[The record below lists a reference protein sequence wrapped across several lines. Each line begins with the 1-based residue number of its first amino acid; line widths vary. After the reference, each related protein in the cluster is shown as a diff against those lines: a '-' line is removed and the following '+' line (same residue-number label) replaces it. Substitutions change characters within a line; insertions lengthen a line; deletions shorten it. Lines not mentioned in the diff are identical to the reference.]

1 MYMSETSNFTLDNK
15 QKRRAQKIANKLYD
29 QTMHWIK
36 VFDYVNKL
44 EKLANDTNNTGK
56 VPPRFNKSEVDG
68 KIGDFKAQSLR
79 ESNKDGP
86 SISDLSK
93 CIPSYTTSTSG
104 KKTEFGIYSDKL
116 KKYLSKKCI
125 QMSVYDVLI
134 CQTILKK
141 LWPTVRCGKVKMGKL
156 YKKYSNDKREFALVG
171 EEYNCVDGANRIF
184 GNKSVNLNGLKSDID
199 DIFYGQDKSTVTNT
213 LDNLKRKYAESCL
226 ISYNNL
232 KKSTK
237 KAEVYYNR
245 VIKNFEFIVD
255 VLPETTSTKTEQ
267 FYNDESKKD
276 YSNVVEGAKKLQS
289 NIQSN
294 STLKDFLGIKE
305 IGKDLSESILKTKNT
320 NESDNDVAGDAIVT
334 YSELLRKYNT
344 LVGSYTKIIDYILDA
359 ADSISE
365 SFVKKKLKEVKDCN
379 EKIEKRIDN
388 LKVLVDEYNN
398 SNIENNGGQEV
409 ASETIDDIM
418 TKAKTISESVLPK
431 VEIKLDKEGMKA
443 DKIEGSLYEKIK
455 GKIGEEDNDNIK
467 LLICLKTYELICN
480 NVEFSINSDI
490 TPLLK
495 KYDLLILECKNN
507 LARKTMNASDG
518 TAWFYWNA
526 GDHPG
531 MELELP
537 SALPAIS
544 GLVSSMLTIVGI
556 ASVVMQVVKALNLD
570 KAIVKNFEK
579 VKRKMSNT
587 TADVEFHKLTSTVS
601 HTASKLKESI
611 SSRTRTI
618 KAKALSFS
626 EKNKIRKGKKGKGK
640 RNNLN
645 I

>member
-1 MYMSETSNFTLDNK
+1 MHMSETSNFTLDNK

-36 VFDYVNKL
+36 VFDYINKL
-44 EKLANDTNNTGK
+44 EKLTNDTNNTGK
-56 VPPRFNKSEVDG
+56 VPPRFNPTDVSK
-68 KIGDFKAQSLR
+68 KIGDFKAKSLR
-79 ESNKDGP
+79 ESDKDGL

-104 KKTEFGIYSDKL
+104 KKTEFDIYSDKL
-116 KKYLSKKCI
+116 KKYLSKPYI
-125 QMSVYDVLI
+125 QMSVCDVLI

-141 LWPTVRCGKVKMGKL
+141 LWPTVRCGKVKTKKL
-156 YKKYSNDKREFALVG
+156 YEKYSNDKREFALAG
-171 EEYNCVDGANRIF
+171 EEYNCVCDANRTF
-184 GNKSVNLNGLKSDID
+184 GNKSIKLSKLKSDID
-199 DIFYGQDKSTVTNT
+199 DIFYGQDNSTVTNT
-213 LDNLKRKYAESCL
+213 LDNLKHEYAESCL

-255 VLPETTSTKTEQ
+255 VLPEPTKIKGKTEDTT
-267 FYNDESKKD
+267 N
-276 YSNVVEGAKKLQS
+276 YSDVVKEAEELR
-289 NIQSN
+289 SN
-294 STLKDFLGIKE
+294 STLKDFLGIEE
-305 IGKDLSESILKTKNT
+305 IGKDLSVSILKTKKT
-320 NESDNDVAGDAIVT
+320 NESNNDVADDAIVT
-334 YSELLRKYNT
+334 YSELFRKYNT
-344 LVGSYTKIIDYILDA
+344 LVGSYTKIIDYILDT
-359 ADSISE
+359 ADSISGR
-365 SFVKKKLKEVKDCN
+365 FVKEKLREVKDCN
-379 EKIEKRIDN
+379 EKIGKRISD
-388 LKVLVDEYNN
+388 LEKLVAKYN
-398 SNIENNGGQEV
+398 SNTKNNDEQEV

-418 TKAKTISESVLPK
+418 TEAEKISKSVVSK
-431 VEIKLDKEGMKA
+431 EVAITLDKNGVQAE
-443 DKIEGSLYEKIK
+443 KIEGNLYEKVMGEIK
-455 GKIGEEDNDNIK
+455 KIKKIENDDNIK

-480 NVEFSINSDI
+480 NLELSINSDI

-507 LARKTMNASDG
+507 LARKTMDASDG

-587 TADVEFHKLTSTVS
+587 TVDVEFHKLTSTVS

-626 EKNKIRKGKKGKGK
+626 EKNKIRKGKKGK

>member
-1 MYMSETSNFTLDNK
+1 MSETSNFTLDNK

-104 KKTEFGIYSDKL
+104 KKTEFDIYSDKL

-141 LWPTVRCGKVKMGKL
+141 LWPTVRCGKVKMEKL

-171 EEYNCVDGANRIF
+171 EEYNCVCDANIIF
-184 GNKSVNLNGLKSDID
+184 GNKSINLNRLNSDID
-199 DIFYGQDKSTVTNT
+199 DIFYGQDNSMATNT
-213 LDNLKRKYAESCL
+213 LDNLKREYAESCL

-255 VLPETTSTKTEQ
+255 VLPEPTSTENNQ
-267 FYNDESKKD
+267 FNNEDKKG
-276 YSNVVEGAKKLQS
+276 YSNVVEEAKKLQS

-359 ADSISE
+359 ADSISGE
-365 SFVKKKLKEVKDCN
+365 FVKKKLEEVKDCN
-379 EKIEKRIDN
+379 KKIGKRIGY
-388 LKVLVDEYNN
+388 LERLVTTYKSNTKNNDE
-398 SNIENNGGQEV
+398 QEV
-409 ASETIDDIM
+409 ASKTIDDIM

-443 DKIEGSLYEKIK
+443 GKIEGSLYEKIK

>member
-1 MYMSETSNFTLDNK
+1 MSETSNFTLDNK

-104 KKTEFGIYSDKL
+104 KKTEFDIYSDKL

-125 QMSVYDVLI
+125 QMSIYDVLI

-141 LWPTVRCGKVKMGKL
+141 LWPTVRCGKVKMEKL

-171 EEYNCVDGANRIF
+171 EEYNCVYDANRTF
-184 GNKSVNLNGLKSDID
+184 GNKSIKLSKLKSDID
-199 DIFYGQDKSTVTNT
+199 DIFYGQDNSMATNT
-213 LDNLKRKYAESCL
+213 LDNLKREYAESCL

-255 VLPETTSTKTEQ
+255 VLPEPTSTENNQ
-267 FYNDESKKD
+267 FNNEDKKG
-276 YSNVVEGAKKLQS
+276 YSNVVEEAKKLQS

-359 ADSISE
+359 ADSISGE
-365 SFVKKKLKEVKDCN
+365 FVKKKLEEAKDCN
-379 EKIEKRIDN
+379 KKIGKRIGY
-388 LKVLVDEYNN
+388 LERLVTTYKSNTKNNDE
-398 SNIENNGGQEV
+398 QEV
-409 ASETIDDIM
+409 ASKTIDDIM

-443 DKIEGSLYEKIK
+443 GKIEGSLYEKIK

>member
-104 KKTEFGIYSDKL
+104 KKTEFDIYSDKL

-125 QMSVYDVLI
+125 QMSIYDVLI

-141 LWPTVRCGKVKMGKL
+141 LWPTVRCGKVKMEKL

-171 EEYNCVDGANRIF
+171 EEYNCVYDANRTF
-184 GNKSVNLNGLKSDID
+184 GNKSIKLSKLKSDID
-199 DIFYGQDKSTVTNT
+199 DIFYGQDNSMATNT
-213 LDNLKRKYAESCL
+213 LDNLKREYAESCL

-255 VLPETTSTKTEQ
+255 VLPEPTSTENNQ
-267 FYNDESKKD
+267 FNNEDKKG
-276 YSNVVEGAKKLQS
+276 YSNVVEEAKKLQS

-359 ADSISE
+359 ADSISGE
-365 SFVKKKLKEVKDCN
+365 FVKKKLEEAKDCN
-379 EKIEKRIDN
+379 KKIGKRIGY
-388 LKVLVDEYNN
+388 LERLVTTYKSNTKNNDE
-398 SNIENNGGQEV
+398 QEV
-409 ASETIDDIM
+409 ASKTIDDIM

-443 DKIEGSLYEKIK
+443 GKIEGSLYEKIK

>member
-116 KKYLSKKCI
+116 EKYLGKKCI

-141 LWPTVRCGKVKMGKL
+141 LWPTVRCGKVKMEKL

-171 EEYNCVDGANRIF
+171 EEYNCVYDANRTF
-184 GNKSVNLNGLKSDID
+184 GNKSIKLSKLKSDID
-199 DIFYGQDKSTVTNT
+199 DIFYGQDNSMATNT
-213 LDNLKRKYAESCL
+213 LDNLKREYAESCL

-255 VLPETTSTKTEQ
+255 VLPEPTSTENNP
-267 FYNDESKKD
+267 FNNEDKKG
-276 YSNVVEGAKKLQS
+276 YSNVVEEAKKLQS

-320 NESDNDVAGDAIVT
+320 NKSDNDVAGDAIVT

-359 ADSISE
+359 ADSISGE
-365 SFVKKKLKEVKDCN
+365 FVKKKLEEVKDCN
-379 EKIEKRIDN
+379 KKIGKRIGY
-388 LKVLVDEYNN
+388 LERLVTTYKSNTKNNDE
-398 SNIENNGGQEV
+398 QEV
-409 ASETIDDIM
+409 ASKTIDDIM

-443 DKIEGSLYEKIK
+443 GKIEGSLYEKIK

>member
-104 KKTEFGIYSDKL
+104 KKTEFDIYSDKL

-141 LWPTVRCGKVKMGKL
+141 LWPTVRCGKVKMEKL

-171 EEYNCVDGANRIF
+171 EEYNCVCDANIIF
-184 GNKSVNLNGLKSDID
+184 GNKSINLNRLNSDID
-199 DIFYGQDKSTVTNT
+199 DIFYGQDNSMATNT
-213 LDNLKRKYAESCL
+213 LDNLKREYAESCL

-255 VLPETTSTKTEQ
+255 VLPEPTSTENNQ
-267 FYNDESKKD
+267 FNNEDKKG
-276 YSNVVEGAKKLQS
+276 YSNVVEEAKKLQS

-359 ADSISE
+359 ADSISGE
-365 SFVKKKLKEVKDCN
+365 FVKKKLEEVKDCN
-379 EKIEKRIDN
+379 KKIGKRIGY
-388 LKVLVDEYNN
+388 LERLVTTYKSNTKNNDE
-398 SNIENNGGQEV
+398 QEV
-409 ASETIDDIM
+409 ASKTIDDIM

-443 DKIEGSLYEKIK
+443 GKIEGSLYEKIK